1 MEYKASKV
9 NGKKYI
15 MQENGEIIGLY
26 LTGRRKTYG
35 LNDTVEIKSI
45 AIPESEEAADNS
57 DDSLGTVNPDGTVT
71 LGKALGSTTQL
82 QGSIIQILGDDD
94 SADLI
99 VRTKGNK
106 LYSFKTEEVHLAGV
120 SNATF
125 NTRCRL
131 FKSEQEWI
139 DDLSDVCRKF
149 DELNRNKHWSESYP
163 VDEIVEIYGVMQRLR
178 EKDYGQ
184 WEDSAIKA
192 RFNAVWTEVR
202 TAYSNILINDRDD
215 DSKDVNPD
223 DSESDG

>member
-9 NGKKYI
+9 NGRKYI
-15 MQENGEIIGLY
+15 MQENGEIVGLY
-26 LTGRRKTYG
+26 LTGRKKIYG
-35 LNDTVEIKSI
+35 LNDTVEIK
-45 AIPESEEAADNS
+45 ATVMPESEEAANS
-57 DDSLGTVNPDGTVT
+57 SGDSQGTVNPDGTVT
-71 LGKALGSTTQL
+71 LGKALDSTTQL
-82 QGSIIQILGDDD
+82 RGSIIQILGDDD

-99 VRTKGNK
+99 VRTKDNK

-125 NTRCRL
+125 NARRSL

-149 DELNRNKHWSESYP
+149 DNLNRSKHWSESYP
-163 VDEIVEIYGVMQRLR
+163 VNEIVEIYGVMQRLK

-192 RFNAVWTEVR
+192 RFNAVWAEVR
-202 TAYSNILINDRDD
+202 TAYSNILINNRDD

-223 DSESDG
+223 DSES

>member
-35 LNDTVEIKSI
+35 LNDTVEIK
-45 AIPESEEAADNS
+45 EVD
-57 DDSLGTVNPDGTVT
+57 
-71 LGKALGSTTQL
+71 STTQL

-99 VRTKGNK
+99 VRTKDNK

-125 NTRCRL
+125 NARRSL

-149 DELNRNKHWSESYP
+149 DDLNRNKHWSESYP
-163 VDEIVEIYGVMQRLR
+163 VDEIVEIYGVMQRLK

-192 RFNAVWTEVR
+192 RFNAVWTELR
-202 TAYSNILINDRDD
+202 TAFSNILINDRDD

>member
-1 MEYKASKV
+1 M
-9 NGKKYI
+9 
-15 MQENGEIIGLY
+15 
-26 LTGRRKTYG
+26 
-35 LNDTVEIKSI
+35 
-45 AIPESEEAADNS
+45 
-57 DDSLGTVNPDGTVT
+57 
-71 LGKALGSTTQL
+71 
-82 QGSIIQILGDDD
+82 
-94 SADLI
+94 I

-125 NTRCRL
+125 NARRSL

-149 DELNRNKHWSESYP
+149 DDLNRNKHWSESYP
-163 VDEIVEIYGVMQRLR
+163 VNEIVEIYGVMQRLK

-192 RFNAVWTEVR
+192 RFNAVWAELR
-202 TAYSNILINDRDD
+202 TAFSNILINDRDD

-223 DSESDG
+223 DSES

>member
-9 NGKKYI
+9 NGRKYI
-15 MQENGEIIGLY
+15 MQENGEIVGLY
-26 LTGRRKTYG
+26 LTGGKKTYG
-35 LNDTVEIKSI
+35 LNDTVEIKE
-45 AIPESEEAADNS
+45 AVIPESEEAANSS
-57 DDSLGTVNPDGTVT
+57 DDSLGTVNPDGTIT

-94 SADLI
+94 NADLI
-99 VRTKGNK
+99 IRTRDNK
-106 LYSFKTEEVHLAGV
+106 LYGLKIEQVYLAGV

-149 DELNRNKHWSESYP
+149 DDLNRNKHWSESYP
-163 VDEIVEIYGVMQRLR
+163 VDEIVEIYGVMQRLK

-192 RFNAVWTEVR
+192 RFNAVWAEVR

-223 DSESDG
+223 DSES

>member
-15 MQENGEIIGLY
+15 MQENGKIIGLY
-26 LTGRRKTYG
+26 LTGRKKTYG
-35 LNDTVEIKSI
+35 LNDVVEIKE
-45 AIPESEEAADNS
+45 AAVPESEDAANSS

-71 LGKALGSTTQL
+71 LGKALDSTTQFH
-82 QGSIIQILGDDD
+82 GSIIQILGDDD

-99 VRTKGNK
+99 VRTRDNK
-106 LYSFKTEEVHLAGV
+106 LYSLKTEEVHLAGV

-125 NTRCRL
+125 NARRRL

-149 DELNRNKHWSESYP
+149 DDLNRNKHWSESYP
-163 VDEIVEIYGVMQRLR
+163 VDEIVEIYGVMQRLK

-192 RFNAVWTEVR
+192 RFDAVWAELR
-202 TAYSNILINDRDD
+202 TAFSNILTNDRDD
-215 DSKDVNPD
+215 DVSQLDQQT
-223 DSESDG
+223 SESDD

>member
-15 MQENGEIIGLY
+15 MQENGEIVGLY
-26 LTGRRKTYG
+26 LTGRKKTYG
-35 LNDTVEIKSI
+35 LNDTVEIK
-45 AIPESEEAADNS
+45 EVD
-57 DDSLGTVNPDGTVT
+57 
-71 LGKALGSTTQL
+71 STTQL

-149 DELNRNKHWSESYP
+149 DDLNRNKHWSESYP
-163 VDEIVEIYGVMQRLR
+163 VDEIVEIYGVMQRLK

-192 RFNAVWTEVR
+192 RFNAVWAELR

>member
-26 LTGRRKTYG
+26 LTGRKKTYG

-82 QGSIIQILGDDD
+82 QGYIIQILGDDD

-99 VRTKGNK
+99 VRTKDNK

-125 NTRCRL
+125 NARRSL

-149 DELNRNKHWSESYP
+149 DDLNRNNRIPWMKSLKFMVLCSDSGKRIMANGKTAP
-163 VDEIVEIYGVMQRLR
+163 LR
-178 EKDYGQ
+178 RASMRSGPNYAPPT
-184 WEDSAIKA
+184 AI
-192 RFNAVWTEVR
+192 
-202 TAYSNILINDRDD
+202 S
-215 DSKDVNPD
+215 
-223 DSESDG
+223 

>member
-26 LTGRRKTYG
+26 LTGRKKTYG
-35 LNDTVEIKSI
+35 LNDIVEIKSI
-45 AIPESEEAADNS
+45 AIPESEETANGS
-57 DDSLGTVNPDGTVT
+57 DDSLGTVNPDGTIT
-71 LGKALGSTTQL
+71 LGKALGSTAQL

-99 VRTKGNK
+99 VRTKDNK
-106 LYSFKTEEVHLAGV
+106 LYSLKTEEVHLAGV

-131 FKSEQEWI
+131 FKSVQEWI

-149 DELNRNKHWSESYP
+149 DDLNRNKHCSESYP
-163 VDEIVEIYGVMQRLR
+163 VNEIVEIYGVMQRLK

-192 RFNAVWTEVR
+192 RFNAVWAELR
-202 TAYSNILINDRDD
+202 TAFSNILINDRDD

>member
-35 LNDTVEIKSI
+35 LNDTVEIK
-45 AIPESEEAADNS
+45 EVD
-57 DDSLGTVNPDGTVT
+57 
-71 LGKALGSTTQL
+71 STTQL
-82 QGSIIQILGDDD
+82 HGSIIQILGDDD

-99 VRTKGNK
+99 VRTRDNK

-125 NTRCRL
+125 NARRRL

-149 DELNRNKHWSESYP
+149 DDLNRNKHWSESYP
-163 VDEIVEIYGVMQRLR
+163 VDEIVEIYGVMQRLK

-192 RFNAVWTEVR
+192 RFNAVWAELR
-202 TAYSNILINDRDD
+202 AAYSNILINDRDD

-223 DSESDG
+223 DSES

>member
-26 LTGRRKTYG
+26 LTGRKKTYG
-35 LNDTVEIKSI
+35 LNDTVEIK
-45 AIPESEEAADNS
+45 EAD
-57 DDSLGTVNPDGTVT
+57 
-71 LGKALGSTTQL
+71 STTQL

-125 NTRCRL
+125 NARRSL

-149 DELNRNKHWSESYP
+149 DDLNRNKHWSESYP
-163 VDEIVEIYGVMQRLR
+163 VDEIVEIYGVMQRLK

-192 RFNAVWTEVR
+192 RFNAVWAELR
-202 TAYSNILINDRDD
+202 TAFSNILINDRDD

>member
-35 LNDTVEIKSI
+35 LNDTVEIK
-45 AIPESEEAADNS
+45 EA
-57 DDSLGTVNPDGTVT
+57 DS
-71 LGKALGSTTQL
+71 ATQL

-99 VRTKGNK
+99 VRTKDNK
-106 LYSFKTEEVHLAGV
+106 LHSFKTEEVHLAGV

-125 NTRCRL
+125 NARRRL

-149 DELNRNKHWSESYP
+149 DDLNRNKHWSESYP
-163 VDEIVEIYGVMQRLR
+163 VDEIVEIYGVMQRLK

-192 RFNAVWTEVR
+192 RFNAVWAEVR

-223 DSESDG
+223 DSES

>member
-125 NTRCRL
+125 NTRC
-131 FKSEQEWI
+131 
-139 DDLSDVCRKF
+139 LSDVCRKF

-178 EKDYGQ
+178 KKDYGQ

-192 RFNAVWTEVR
+192 RFNAVWAEVR

>member
-9 NGKKYI
+9 SGRKYI
-15 MQENGEIIGLY
+15 MQENGEIVGLY
-26 LTGRRKTYG
+26 LTGIKKTYG
-35 LNDTVEIKSI
+35 LNDIVEIK
-45 AIPESEEAADNS
+45 AAVIPESEEAANSS

-82 QGSIIQILGDDD
+82 QGSIIQILDDD
-94 SADLI
+94 DNADLI
-99 VRTKGNK
+99 VRTRDNK
-106 LYSFKTEEVHLAGV
+106 LYSLKIEHVYLAGV

-131 FKSEQEWI
+131 FKLTQEWI

-149 DELNRNKHWSESYP
+149 DNLNRNRHWSESYP
-163 VDEIVEIYGVMQRLR
+163 VDEIVEIYGILQRLK

-192 RFNAVWTEVR
+192 RFDAVWAELR
-202 TAYSNILINDRDD
+202 TAFSSILVNDREMI
-215 DSKDVNPD
+215 S
-223 DSESDG
+223 